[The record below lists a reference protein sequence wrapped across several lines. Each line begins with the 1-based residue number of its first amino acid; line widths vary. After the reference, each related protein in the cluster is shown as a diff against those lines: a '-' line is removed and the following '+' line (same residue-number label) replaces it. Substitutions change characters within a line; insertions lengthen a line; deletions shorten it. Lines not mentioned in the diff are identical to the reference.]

1 MIMFAECSI
10 SKQSDGVGIM
20 SRIKAADEASSWCI
34 LRMSGP
40 GTLALAA
47 SLQDAGMEAWTP
59 TEHVRRR
66 VPRSK
71 STEHRI
77 VPLAPT
83 YVFAR
88 ALHLEDLKRIERLD
102 VSPHPRFSIFRY
114 YGETMF
120 VRHRELSALRSL
132 QQDSY
137 RSSLPASGRAPGKP
151 RGQAFEHGDKVKIT
165 TGAFTGFEAY
175 IELSDGL
182 MTTLSISLFGQ
193 AREVK
198 VETLHLRANLL
209 SVGSSAA

>member
-1 MIMFAECSI
+1 
-10 SKQSDGVGIM
+10 M
-20 SRIKAADEASSWCI
+20 SRKNSGHSANDWCI

-40 GTLALAA
+40 GTLVLVA
-47 SLQDAGMEAWTP
+47 SLQGAGMDVWTP

-88 ALHLEDLKRIERLD
+88 RDHLADLQRIERMD

-114 YGETMF
+114 YGETVF
-120 VRHRELSALRSL
+120 VRHCELSPLRAM

-137 RSSLPASGRAPGKP
+137 RSSLPASGKAPGKA
-151 RGQAFEHGDKVKIT
+151 RGKSYDVGDVVTFT
-165 TGAFTGFEAY
+165 TGPFTGFEGFVD
-175 IELSDGL
+175 LSDGL
-182 MTTLSISLFGQ
+182 TTTVIVSLFGRAQ
-193 AREVK
+193 EVK
-198 VETLHLRANLL
+198 VETLQLRSRN
-209 SVGSSAA
+209 VPVRKYAA